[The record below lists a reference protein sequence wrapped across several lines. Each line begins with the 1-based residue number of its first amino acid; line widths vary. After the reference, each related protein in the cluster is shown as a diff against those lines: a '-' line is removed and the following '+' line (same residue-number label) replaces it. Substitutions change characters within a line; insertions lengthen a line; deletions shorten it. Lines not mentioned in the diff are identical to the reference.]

1 MKNDEQTGLL
11 RAVPVL
17 GSRWL
22 RKIKI
27 LGYDSGFWQKILAG
41 FELLIRFQIW
51 QINSDPDL
59 QY

>member
-1 MKNDEQTGLL
+1 MKNVDQTGLL

-27 LGYDSGFWQKILAG
+27 LVTTPG
-41 FELLIRFQIW
+41 
-51 QINSDPDL
+51 SDKKS
-59 QY
+59 